1 LEVEAMSQATSPSTN
16 KPYGVAGV
24 TAAWGMPRS
33 TFYAI
38 KTRQARPDAPPVKR
52 GPKTNYADSELTD
65 RIRQEIAASPFHG
78 EGHRKIWARL
88 RYQGIRTSKPRVLRL
103 MREAQLLA
111 PSRRPATPSRE
122 HNGQIITSR
131 PNQIWGTD
139 GTMTVTLQEGNV
151 TVFAAIDHCSA
162 DCVGMHAVKQ
172 ATRFEALEP
181 LRQGVREHF
190 GGFRAKAAAGLV
202 LRHDHGSQYMSNDF
216 QRELRFLGI
225 QSSPSFIR
233 QPEGNGCIERFFRTL
248 KEQLLWVRHFDS
260 LLQLQQALLEFKETY
275 NRRWLIQRHGYK
287 SPWQARQDL
296 LAEKIAA

>member
-1 LEVEAMSQATSPSTN
+1 MSQATSPSTN

-24 TAAWGMPRS
+24 TAAWVMPRS

-38 KTRQARPDAPPVKR
+38 KTRQARLHAPPMKR

-88 RYQGIRTSKPRVLRL
+88 RHQGIRTSKPRVLRL

-162 DCVGMHAVKQ
+162 DCVGIHAVKQ

-190 GGFRAKAAAGLV
+190 GGFRAMAAAGLL

-260 LLQLQQALLEFKETY
+260 LPQLQQALLEFKETY